1 MKNIEAKIN
10 IDSSQLKSAFAGIND
25 FSKTI
30 KDKLGNFKIGFDTSG
45 VKSETK
51 KVVDDVETK
60 FGDAGKKAGDSFSSK
75 FKSAIGDVFKAG
87 KEAGDS
93 FSSEFKSAIG
103 DVFKVAGGQLL
114 ANSLSSVVTGLK
126 NAAEAGINFEKSLA
140 DFSALTGV
148 GGEALKGFGDSARN
162 LSKEFGTDA
171 ISQIETF
178 KGILSR
184 LGPDIAKSPEA
195 LNEMAIAVN
204 TLAMASGMDAT
215 TSMEALTTILLQF
228 GVNLDDPIF
237 AASEMTR
244 AMNIMAAGAKFGAAE
259 IPQVS
264 EAIKVAG
271 VEAKKANMS
280 MEETNAAIQALGD
293 GGKYGAE
300 AGTALRNVLSKI
312 AGEDIIPKAAAEKLK
327 ALGVNMNILSDTSLP
342 LSARLKELSKAQ
354 KDATVYAQVF
364 GVENAAAA
372 SILINSAGSIEEM
385 TKQITGTSTGFEQA
399 ATNMDTIAFQFKKFK
414 AQLGDMGLTLFS
426 SIQEPL
432 SQLMKLILN
441 DVLPKLMPVFDA
453 VAKGIGFIADNID
466 YLVPGIVTLLVP
478 ALWSVITATYAWT
491 AALLANPITWIVL
504 GIAALGA
511 AIVAVIKNWDAI
523 VAIMELAWK
532 QFTKVV
538 SIIWDG
544 LVKAFNYLIKVIKE
558 VIVFWL
564 NWLNPIGL
572 LYNAI
577 EALIPGLFDL
587 SGVFEVV
594 KKAVLTIIQP
604 FIDGYNAVAKFFGL
618 VDDETEKQREI
629 KAPKLNKDWSGAKSQ
644 LEKIPP
650 PIVNEDWSGAEKQVN
665 KVSTAIANNS
675 ASLTTNTKDKKDNVS
690 ATKTQVATYSDL
702 ISKLVD
708 LEVAGKKGTGDYTE
722 NYKSAVKLKDSENE
736 RSKIQETLNK
746 QVETEILLRDKNFKS
761 QQQIVDLLLEQN
773 NISISTDEIDNLRTL
788 AAQMNIEQ
796 REANLLKEAELNLIK
811 EKEKEILLV
820 KEALKKEARTTKE
833 IFKDLVENN
842 KRDLIPPKA
851 LEQIEGYKSL
861 LDEINEKEKR
871 KEEKKNAKQDLID
884 YFATATDLSKTTSE
898 AILES
903 SMAFGEGLTNM
914 VMSGTYFFK
923 ALGKAA
929 LGTIVDYVQKQVQI
943 EGVAIL
949 SKYSSTL
956 GPAGFVAGLA
966 AIGIINGLLS
976 AAMAKIQGAETGYME
991 GIKQVG
997 KRGRSD
1003 TQMIWFNPKEVIIP
1017 EPMVNKNRDMLAA
1030 MFNGI
1035 NPETYY
1041 KQKYEKENVN
1051 TNFVPIKTSN
1061 SINANFTHSFKDV
1074 KLKGSDIYLSIDKI
1088 KRKEMIRG

>member
-51 KVVDDVETK
+51 KVVDNVETK
-60 FGDAGKKAGDSFSSK
+60 FGDAGKKAGDTFSSK
-75 FKSAIGDVFKAG
+75 FKSG
-87 KEAGDS
+87 
-93 FSSEFKSAIG
+93 IG

-195 LNEMAIAVN
+195 LNEMANAVN
-204 TLAMASGMDAT
+204 TLARASGMDAT

-237 AASEMTR
+237 AASEMTK
-244 AMNIMAAGAKFGAAE
+244 AMNIMAAGAKEGAAE

-271 VEAKKANMS
+271 VAAKQANIS
-280 MEETNAAIQALGD
+280 MEETNAAIQTLAA
-293 GGKYGAE
+293 GGKFGAE

-342 LSARLKELSKAQ
+342 LSERLKELSKAQ

-364 GVENAAAA
+364 GVENASAA
-372 SILINSAGSIEEM
+372 SILVNSASSIEEL
-385 TKQITGTSTGFEQA
+385 TKQITGTSTGFDQA
-399 ATNMDTIAFQFKKFK
+399 ATNMDTIAFQLEKFK

-426 SIQEPL
+426 SIQKPL
-432 SQLMKLILN
+432 SQLMNLILK
-441 DVLPKLMPVFDA
+441 DILPKLMPVFDA
-453 VAKGIGFIADNID
+453 VAKGIGFIAENID

-491 AALLANPITWIVL
+491 AALLANPITWVVVGIV
-504 GIAALGA
+504 ALGA

-523 VAIMELAWK
+523 VTILELAWK
-532 QFTKVV
+532 QFTKIV

-544 LVKAFNYLIKVIKE
+544 LVSAFNYLIKVIKE
-558 VIVFWL
+558 VVVFWL

-577 EALIPGLFDL
+577 KALIPGLFDL

-594 KKAVLTIIQP
+594 KNAVMKIIQP

-629 KAPKLNKDWSGAKSQ
+629 KAPKLNKDWIGADYQ
-644 LEKIPP
+644 LDKIPP

-675 ASLTTNTKDKKDNVS
+675 DTLTTNTKDKKDNVS

-708 LEVAGKKGTGDYTE
+708 LEVAGKKSSLDYTK
-722 NYKSAVKLKDSENE
+722 NYASAIKLKDNENE
-736 RSKIQETLNK
+736 RSKIQDTLNK
-746 QVETEILLRDKNFKS
+746 QIETEILLRDKNFKS
-761 QQQIVDLLLEQN
+761 HQQIVDLLLEQN
-773 NISISTDEIDNLRTL
+773 NISISTEQIDNLRTL

-796 REANLLKEAELNLIK
+796 REANLLKEAELTLIK
-811 EKEKEILLV
+811 EKEKLL
-820 KEALKKEARTTKE
+820 EKEARSMKG
-833 IFKDLVENN
+833 IFKELKDNN
-842 KRDLIPPKA
+842 NRDLIPAKA

-871 KEEKKNAKQDLID
+871 NEEKKNAKQDLID

-903 SMAFGEGLTNM
+903 SMAFGEGMTNM
-914 VMSGTYFFK
+914 LMSGMNFFE
-923 ALGKAA
+923 ALGKSA
-929 LGTIVDYVQKQVQI
+929 LATIVDFVQKQILI

-966 AIGIINGLLS
+966 VIGIINGLLG
-976 AAMAKIQGAETGYME
+976 AAKAQLGAETGYME

-997 KRGRSD
+997 KKGRSD

-1017 EPMVNKNRDMLAA
+1017 EPMVNQNRDMLAA
-1030 MFNGI
+1030 MFNGT
-1035 NPETYY
+1035 NPEIYY
-1041 KQKYEKENVN
+1041 KQKYEKENTN
-1051 TNFVPIKTSN
+1051 TNFVPVKTSN
-1061 SINANFTHSFKDV
+1061 SINANFTHSFKDIKV
-1074 KLKGSDIYLSIDKI
+1074 RGSDLYLSVDKI
-1088 KRKEMIRG
+1088 KRKELIRG